1 MLIYRVEKKNGTGPW
16 CSRGN
21 GAYNYSWHS
30 EGSFCFPNQQAM
42 NSEQYSKWQKHKR
55 RTEFIFGFPNL
66 LALFKYTK
74 SPNQPKIKDCFKNMK
89 EKGYYIVIY
98 EVFDSS
104 EVISDDSQL
113 VFLPD
118 EAVRVRRISPT
129 SPFINILLD
138 KYI

>member
-1 MLIYRVEKKNGTGPW
+1 
-16 CSRGN
+16 
-21 GAYNYSWHS
+21 
-30 EGSFCFPNQQAM
+30 
-42 NSEQYSKWQKHKR
+42 
-55 RTEFIFGFPNL
+55 
-66 LALFKYTK
+66 
-74 SPNQPKIKDCFKNMK
+74 MK